1 MQQTIKLPL
10 EGEVAAARDAV
21 GRVYSSTLRRL
32 HGLIHETDI
41 TKLPRFMLVTAQQS
55 YMAVRPEGVPS
66 HVFFRNAGQPPFP
79 IVHPILPCIPHPPY
93 RIPHLQCPIPHAL
106 SRTPD
111 IIYYKCHTL
120 YK

>member
-93 RIPHLQCPIPHAL
+93 RIPIPHPHPA
-106 SRTPD
+106 SP
-111 IIYYKCHTL
+111 IILRCYPARDAA
-120 YK
+120 